1 MPYSQESPPW
11 SARAK
16 PGEDGSPDACMTEE
30 VTAALRQHFPSREA
44 LLEEARRQTA
54 QQKKRRRRAVA
65 IVALCLPICAVATLL
80 WQDPVW
86 QVETLQTAV
95 GEQQR
100 YTLPDGSLVALNTN
114 SVLRLERRLRTRSLV
129 LEQGEASFTVA
140 ADWRPFIVRSG
151 AAWVRDISTEFSVLR
166 YRDRSQVTVLEGA
179 VEVARLE
186 SGNGPADRRQMLRAR
201 QQLSMPDHALP
212 DAALPGIEEVD
223 LAVSRAWQQGRL
235 VFNGTPLVQVIDEIQ
250 RYRAAPVTVADG
262 LGALRLSGVYDIRDM
277 DALLQALP
285 RALPVRLL
293 RHADGRVS
301 IEPVPGRNFAGAAP
315 KK

>member
-1 MPYSQESPPW
+1 MRYSQETSQW
-11 SARAK
+11 SGRG
-16 PGEDGSPDACMTEE
+16 PHGEDASPSDACMTEE

-44 LLEEARRQTA
+44 LLEEARHQTA
-54 QQKKRRRRAVA
+54 LQKRRRGRVAVIAA
-65 IVALCLPICAVATLL
+65 ICLPVCAAAALL

-95 GEQQR
+95 GEQHR
-100 YTLPDGSLVALNTN
+100 YTLPDGSLVVLNTN
-114 SVLRLERRLRTRSLV
+114 SVLRMERRLRTRSLV

-151 AAWVRDISTEFSVLR
+151 AAWVRDISTEFNILR
-166 YRDRSQVTVLEGA
+166 YQDRSQVTVLEGA

-186 SGNGPADRRQMLRAR
+186 PGDGHTGPRQMLLAR
-201 QQLSMPDHALP
+201 QQLSMPDHAP
-212 DAALPGIEEVD
+212 QDGALPRIEEAD

-235 VFNGTPLVQVIDEIQ
+235 VFDGTPLVEVADEIR
-250 RYRAAPVTVADG
+250 RYRTAPVEVADG

-277 DALLQALP
+277 DALLAALP
-285 RALPVRLL
+285 RALPVRLQ

-301 IEPVPGRNFAGAAP
+301 IVPRAGGRPAGTT
-315 KK
+315 K